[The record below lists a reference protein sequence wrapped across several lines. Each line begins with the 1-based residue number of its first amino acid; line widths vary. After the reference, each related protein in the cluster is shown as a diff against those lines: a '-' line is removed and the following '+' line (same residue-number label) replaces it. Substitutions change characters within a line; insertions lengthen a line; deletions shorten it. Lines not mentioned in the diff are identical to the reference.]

1 MSEAK
6 HAWKDYQGKDP
17 IWCPGCGDFGV
28 LRALQQAAAGLDLDP
43 ASTVLST
50 GIGCSGN
57 ITAYF
62 RTYGFHGIHGRSLPA
77 ATGIKLTNPELTVLA
92 AGGDGDGFGIGL
104 GHFMHAA
111 RRNVDITYVV
121 MDNQVYGLTKGQT
134 SPTTSAAM
142 STKASPLGPMAEP
155 VHPLELAMAAGA
167 SFVAQGFAGDQK
179 GLVDLIQR
187 GIRHRG
193 FSLINVQSPCVT
205 YNQLNTYAWFKE
217 HIVDLAAE
225 GHDPHDRMAAI
236 TMAHERNRVPV
247 GVLFE
252 ERRATLEDHMRWKP
266 PMDVP
271 GPVAAAGHPARAL
284 HSAGERFDAWL
295 DAFRVR

>member
-1 MSEAK
+1 MSHK
-6 HAWKDYQGKDP
+6 SAWKEFHGKDP

-28 LRALQQAAAGLDLDP
+28 LRAMQQAAAGLELDP
-43 ASTVLST
+43 AQTVLAT

-57 ITAYF
+57 ITSSF
-62 RTYGFHGIHGRSLPA
+62 KTYGFHGIHGRVLPA
-77 ATGIKLTNPELTVLA
+77 ATGIKLTNPGLTVLA

-111 RRNVDITYVV
+111 RRNVDMTYIV

-134 SPTTSAAM
+134 SPTTDAAM
-142 STKASPLGPMAEP
+142 TTKASPLGPMAEP

-179 GLVDLIQR
+179 ALVSLIER

-193 FSLINVQSPCVT
+193 FALINVQSPCVT

-225 GHDPHDRMAAI
+225 GHDPADRMAAI
-236 TMAHERNRVPV
+236 TVAHERSRVPM

-252 ERRATLEDHMRWKP
+252 ERRATLEDHLRWRP
-266 PMDVP
+266 PMAVP
-271 GPVAAAGHPARAL
+271 DPVATAASPGRALDAAAG
-284 HSAGERFDAWL
+284 RFQAWQ
-295 DAFRVR
+295 DAFRAR